1 MKIIYKF
8 KVLRDFNTGIS
19 KDKKIRNR
27 RKEDFH
33 FINIDLELASLDDLQ
48 PLVDELSESIFVL
61 YCDKLPN
68 SNEYSASLEIRD
80 YDIYQSYNDKTEDI
94 GGVDVLLKAFCDLLD
109 NLSLPSRS
117 LWKNCKT

>member
-1 MKIIYKF
+1 M
-8 KVLRDFNTGIS
+8 LRDFNTGIS